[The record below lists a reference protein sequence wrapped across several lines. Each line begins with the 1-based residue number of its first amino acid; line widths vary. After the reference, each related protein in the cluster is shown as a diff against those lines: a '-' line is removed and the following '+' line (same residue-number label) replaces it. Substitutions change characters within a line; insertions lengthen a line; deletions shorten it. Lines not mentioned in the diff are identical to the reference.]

1 MDVST
6 FARVPSDN
14 VPRFKRPVIVES
26 PENVLYDN
34 FVVLRSNV
42 ANDYSMFSLEPTF
55 KSPEIIVVAE
65 VELYDKL
72 VVLFSKVVMELSIF
86 V

>member
-6 FARVPSDN
+6 LARVPSDN
-14 VPRFKRPVIVES
+14 VPVRFKSPVIVES
-26 PENVLYDN
+26 PEVVLYDN

-42 ANDYSMFSLEPTF
+42 VNDDSMFSLEPIF
-55 KSPEIIVVAE
+55 KSPAIIVVAE

-72 VVLFSKVVMELSIF
+72 VVLFSKVA
-86 V
+86 

>member
-14 VPRFKRPVIVES
+14 VPRFKIPVIVVS
-26 PENVLYDN
+26 PEVVLYDN
-34 FVVLRSNV
+34 LVVLRSNV
-42 ANDYSMFSLEPTF
+42 VNDDSMFSLEPRF
-55 KSPEIIVVAE
+55 KSPAIIVVAE

-72 VVLFSKVVMELSIF
+72 VVLFSKVLKYIY
-86 V
+86 